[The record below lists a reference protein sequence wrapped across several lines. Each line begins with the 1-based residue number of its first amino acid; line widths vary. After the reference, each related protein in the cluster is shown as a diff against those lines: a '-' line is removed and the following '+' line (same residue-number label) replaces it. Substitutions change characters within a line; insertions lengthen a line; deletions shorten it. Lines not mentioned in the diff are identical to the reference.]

1 MSLNGVIN
9 RKDAGAYKAAVY
21 LLRRAVNLALK
32 TVAKEFGIA
41 TTRVSKRQGEIERMD
56 KVDLKLQKLFKEY
69 KVKQ

>member
-1 MSLNGVIN
+1 
-9 RKDAGAYKAAVY
+9 
-21 LLRRAVNLALK
+21 
-32 TVAKEFGIA
+32 VAKEFGIA